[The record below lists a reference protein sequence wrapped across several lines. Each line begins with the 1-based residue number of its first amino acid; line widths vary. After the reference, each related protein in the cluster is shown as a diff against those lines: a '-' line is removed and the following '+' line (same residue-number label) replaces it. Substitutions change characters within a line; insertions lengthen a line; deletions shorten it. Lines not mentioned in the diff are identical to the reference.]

1 MESFGFPLEAVV
13 VLFSAVTVSVW
24 MDLAAH
30 RDKAEVTLRGATAWS
45 VFWVALAVA
54 FYFYLDMRYGGEWAS
69 LFLAG
74 YALEKSLSVDNMMV
88 FVAIFASFGI
98 KGILQHRILYY
109 GIIGALVFRAL
120 FVGLGTT
127 LFGLA
132 AWVELIFAFIVAWSA
147 WALFAGSDD
156 KDIEDYSD
164 HWSVRLTKRIL
175 PVVPRLVGKRL
186 FVGHRSL
193 EALKR
198 EDSTLVVTRKGVIY
212 ATPAFLCLITIEVS
226 DIVFSFDSV
235 PAIIAITREPFLVYA
250 AVIFAILGLRNLYFM
265 LAGAAKYLCHLEK
278 AVALVLVFVAVKLGA
293 SAVEK
298 TFGIETFHVPH
309 DVSLW
314 IVLGFL
320 GGGVA
325 ASLIWPKKED
335 DDQGPP
341 DSDAREAEGT
351 A

>member
-13 VLFSAVTVSVW
+13 VLFATVALSVW

-30 RDKAEVTLRGATAWS
+30 RNKDEVTLRSATVWS
-45 VFWVALAVA
+45 VFWIALAVA
-54 FYFYLDMRYGGEWAS
+54 FYFYIDMRYGEKWAS

-98 KGILQHRILYY
+98 RGILQHRILYY
-109 GIIGALVFRAL
+109 GIIGALLFRAL
-120 FVGLGTT
+120 FVGAGTA

-132 AWVELIFAFIVAWSA
+132 AWVELVFALIVGWSA
-147 WALFAGSDD
+147 WALLTGGDD
-156 KDIEDYSD
+156 KDIADYSD

-186 FVGHRSL
+186 FVGRRSL
-193 EALKR
+193 EALQQ
-198 EDSTLVVTRKGVIY
+198 EDSSLVVTRKGIVY
-212 ATPAFLCLITIEVS
+212 ATPAFLCLMAIEVS
-226 DIVFSFDSV
+226 DIVFAFDSV
-235 PAIIAITREPFLVYA
+235 PAIIAITREPFLVYS

-265 LAGAAKYLCHLEK
+265 LAGAARYLCHLEK
-278 AVALVLVFVAVKLGA
+278 AVALVLVFVAIKLGA
-293 SAVEK
+293 SAVDK
-298 TFGIETFHVPH
+298 TFGIETFHIPH

-314 IVLGFL
+314 VVLGL
-320 GGGVA
+320 IGAGVA

-335 DDQGPP
+335 DGEPP
-341 DSDAREAEGT
+341 DSDARKAEGT